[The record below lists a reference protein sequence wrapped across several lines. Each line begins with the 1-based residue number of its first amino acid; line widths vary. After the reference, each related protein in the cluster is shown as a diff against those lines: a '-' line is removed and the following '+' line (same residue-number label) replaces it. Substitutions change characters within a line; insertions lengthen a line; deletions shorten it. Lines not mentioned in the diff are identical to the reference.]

1 MRRPLDKD
9 VQSERDVESS
19 NAALK
24 TLLGGSRQKSWMM
37 GHGTPVR
44 PTPRPS
50 PSQAAEYSALLTQKE
65 NTIPPAPGPR
75 GESNPTLTSIPV
87 NAPSNEE
94 RCDTQS
100 EDTRPPSTVITAQ
113 CRQPTSSEANI
124 RATREP
130 QVSEALSRPS
140 SSSSRLFDQLATQSR
155 IPSVNPA
162 SSGNTDV
169 SEKPPLPSPV
179 LLRSEKQSQISEK
192 GEENYPIDVSVQ
204 SLSHEAVP
212 ENQSDPYQSVPS
224 PQISALS
231 GLGIISGPASVQQ
244 QASQRQNDQQISRA
258 TGDMSLSR
266 INTTSAPRI
275 VDIQSQAVQNGPQSY
290 PSPSKSAPANPF
302 KRQRIQTPV
311 MPPLKSRVV
320 EIHKHIESVGG
331 QLNLNSGLELP
342 RFQLLIDACNKE
354 DSFYVALHQLFC
366 AWDSNRQEVLSIA
379 GFPNATV
386 LTSAFQILGLL
397 IRDNDQLAPNHRIWF
412 SKFPGPLDT
421 LLESSESYRNIV
433 ADVGVF
439 LERLATDWSPL
450 SIECTERGYP
460 PLVDELVN
468 RWGLL
473 SPTLQSVVFTATRR
487 NLGVRDEEVG
497 TRMENLFRRDRREHL
512 ALAARFS
519 TARPPTAKE
528 VQERNSALRIEYL
541 ALHHLRQQ
549 RSSSSIAASPMLRG
563 PTTVRPGNAAT
574 PSSAVNNSLSSVA
587 TSPPQASVNQLP
599 RHHYLPSSIPT
610 SYWQATD
617 QHQQGLARLSN
628 SSPDP
633 ALMAVRPPTLG
644 NNRANMSTPSTTFLP
659 SLATQSPV
667 QQGLQFAPD
676 IGSNVQMQPHHTVQ
690 PMYAGRVPPNIG
702 FQYSP
707 AERPHTTFQ
716 QQQQVSA
723 QQQVTARRQQQ
734 QHMSTFPRHHQQVS
748 QNSWPQNQSPFLT
761 LPQQHMQHQVIEPQQ
776 QIRLDQQTQN
786 PNRAA
791 QLRSGSIGAIDPYPG
806 HVRNDTISSTG
817 NNGHNSQMMDHV
829 RRPLPR
835 VDGRPV
841 PARARMIPD
850 EVQIYSQKHRLERGL
865 IPPLNYMHSSA
876 PAVPEIAAL
885 HQAHLRSPRL
895 VAADTPPPGMAPDN
909 PSLRFYQAI
918 KGFALPPTKISAN
931 TPLSKYDFRI
941 PESQLAL
948 VPHDTCKPN
957 GHVITR
963 EFRRGTLQYRLRCI
977 QMQKPDAK
985 CSIADWL
992 SKDTVWPES
1001 VSLAIN
1007 MKHLEL
1013 RRKNHH
1019 GKDLPLDI
1027 TPYVIL
1033 SGPNANCQISLSI
1046 IRGRSKMKDF
1056 SYFLAVEVIEV
1067 LQHDQVLEIVGN
1079 NRIPANISL
1088 EKIKRSLAGPA
1099 GGGDDDIAMVVS
1111 DVSIDLADP
1120 FTARIYEIPVR
1131 GSSCLHRECF
1141 DLKTFLLTRA
1151 SKPKRQGQ
1159 PCMVD
1164 VWRCP
1169 LCGKDARPHN
1179 LQIDD
1184 FLASIRE
1191 ELEAQGKLDVKAIW
1205 IGADG
1210 KWRPKVEKRKALRD
1224 PNDSDFS
1231 DDDSERPSDL
1241 TISTKQPQS
1250 NIVVIDLD
1258 DD

>member
-1 MRRPLDKD
+1 
-9 VQSERDVESS
+9 
-19 NAALK
+19 
-24 TLLGGSRQKSWMM
+24 
-37 GHGTPVR
+37 
-44 PTPRPS
+44 
-50 PSQAAEYSALLTQKE
+50 
-65 NTIPPAPGPR
+65 
-75 GESNPTLTSIPV
+75 
-87 NAPSNEE
+87 
-94 RCDTQS
+94 
-100 EDTRPPSTVITAQ
+100 
-113 CRQPTSSEANI
+113 
-124 RATREP
+124 
-130 QVSEALSRPS
+130 
-140 SSSSRLFDQLATQSR
+140 
-155 IPSVNPA
+155 
-162 SSGNTDV
+162 
-169 SEKPPLPSPV
+169 
-179 LLRSEKQSQISEK
+179 
-192 GEENYPIDVSVQ
+192 
-204 SLSHEAVP
+204 
-212 ENQSDPYQSVPS
+212 
-224 PQISALS
+224 
-231 GLGIISGPASVQQ
+231 
-244 QASQRQNDQQISRA
+244 
-258 TGDMSLSR
+258 
-266 INTTSAPRI
+266 
-275 VDIQSQAVQNGPQSY
+275 
-290 PSPSKSAPANPF
+290 
-302 KRQRIQTPV
+302 
-311 MPPLKSRVV
+311 MPPLKSRVAL
-320 EIHKHIESVGG
+320 IHKHIESVGG
-331 QLNLNSGLELP
+331 LLNLNSGLERP
-342 RFQLLIDACNKE
+342 RFQLLIHACNKE

-379 GFPNATV
+379 GFPNGNV
-386 LTSAFQILGLL
+386 LVSAFKILGLL
-397 IRDNDQLAPNHRIWF
+397 IRDNDQLASNHRIWL

-421 LLESSESYRNIV
+421 LLQSSESYRNIV

-487 NLGVRDEEVG
+487 NLGVWDEEVG
-497 TRMENLFRRDRREHL
+497 TRMEDLFRRDRREHL
-512 ALAARFS
+512 ALAARFN

-528 VQERNSALRIEYL
+528 VQERNSALSIEYL
-541 ALHHLRQQ
+541 ALYHLHQQ
-549 RSSSSIAASPMLRG
+549 RSSSSNAASPLLQG
-563 PTTVRPGNAAT
+563 PTTVRPGNAIT
-574 PSSAVNNSLSSVA
+574 PSSAVNSNLSSVA
-587 TSPPQASVNQLP
+587 TSPPQASVNQHA
-599 RHHYLPSSIPT
+599 RYHYLPSSNPT
-610 SYWQATD
+610 SNWQATD

-628 SSPDP
+628 SSANP
-633 ALMAVRPPTLG
+633 ALMTVRPPIVA
-644 NNRANMSTPSTTFLP
+644 NNRVNTSTPRSTFLP
-659 SLATQSPV
+659 SLATQSPG

-676 IGSNVQMQPHHTVQ
+676 VRNNVQMQPNHTAQ
-690 PMYAGRVPPNIG
+690 PMYAVGAPPNIG
-702 FQYSP
+702 FQHNA
-707 AERPHTTFQ
+707 AEQSHTTFQ

-723 QQQVTARRQQQ
+723 QQQLTARRQQQ
-734 QHMSTFPRHHQQVS
+734 QHTSTFPQHHQQFS
-748 QNSWPQNQSPFLT
+748 QNPWLQNQSPFLT
-761 LPQQHMQHQVIEPQQ
+761 LQQQHIQQQVMEPRQ
-776 QIRLDQQTQN
+776 QIRLEQQIEN

-791 QLRSGSIGAIDPYPG
+791 QLRSGSIGAIDPHPG
-806 HVRNDTISSTG
+806 HVRNDTTSSTG

-829 RRPLPR
+829 GRPLPR
-835 VDGRPV
+835 IDGRPV

-850 EVQIYSQKHRLERGL
+850 EVQIYSQKHRLDRRL

-876 PAVPEIAAL
+876 PAVPEIVAL

-895 VAADTPPPGMAPDN
+895 VAADAPPPGIPPDN
-909 PSLRFYQAI
+909 PSLRFYQVI
-918 KGFALPPTKISAN
+918 TGFALPPTKISAN
-931 TPLSKYDFRI
+931 NPLSKYDFRI

-948 VPHDTCKPN
+948 VPHDTRNLN

-992 SKDTVWPES
+992 SKETVWPES
-1001 VSLAIN
+1001 ASLTIN
-1007 MKHLEL
+1007 QKHLEL

-1027 TPYVIL
+1027 TPHVIL
-1033 SGPNANCQISLSI
+1033 SGPNANCQVSLSI
-1046 IRGRSKMKDF
+1046 IRGRSKLKDF

-1079 NRIPANISL
+1079 NRVSANISL

-1141 DLKTFLLTRA
+1141 DLNTFLLTRA

-1164 VWRCP
+1164 VWKCP
-1169 LCGKDARPHN
+1169 LCGKDARPCS

-1184 FLASIRE
+1184 FLVSIRE
-1191 ELEAQGKLDVKAIW
+1191 GLEAQGKLDVKAIW

-1231 DDDSERPSDL
+1231 DEDSERPSDD
-1241 TISTKQPQS
+1241 TMSTKQPQA